1 MENNVRKSMC
11 IYMGHFAVQQKLTRY
26 CKSTLIKNSKKIR
39 GKKFMKKDFEC
50 ELSIHSEKMCKVLR
64 RVIRMLKEF
73 NTYQYMVEINYVDVF
88 R

>member
-1 MENNVRKSMC
+1 
-11 IYMGHFAVQQKLTRY
+11 
-26 CKSTLIKNSKKIR
+26 
-39 GKKFMKKDFEC
+39 MKKDFEC